1 MRLLTARRHPARRE
15 RGAQLRSEGSSVRQR
30 STPAAA
36 IGNLQ
41 ATLGNRAMCRVLR
54 SSSGAVPDVPASVDA
69 YLARSPSGQP
79 LGASTRAYFEP
90 RFGRDLS
97 AVRLH
102 TDTEAAGSAA
112 AIEARAYTVGQN
124 IFFGSSQY
132 APDTGDGRKLLAHE
146 LTHVAQQGD
155 TGSPVASR
163 ISRSASVTCT
173 TGTHGAPAD
182 PTATIDAAE
191 LIAGVAMVAADA
203 DLSMLKLDIILPG
216 LGAGGGYTMPATQR
230 LTDYQNSWGLPTRV
244 SGTTKFKDR
253 LGGGT
258 FSSQAE
264 ALYNEIDGLQTRF
277 TRLSNRLLGAFN
289 YRCIGGPTTIG
300 SCTGHCTGRAATTCF
315 NTNLMMLCPRFWTLS
330 LDNQAFLLIHE
341 AAHRVFGIDHA
352 RNFRH
357 ADCYAAYTA
366 AAASQASGTSPVCVP

>member
-1 MRLLTARRHPARRE
+1 MKSLNRVAGKKQATSGDRQASSLASRR
-15 RGAQLRSEGSSVRQR
+15 SD
-30 STPAAA
+30 PAAVLRP
-36 IGNLQ
+36 LQ
-41 ATLGNRAMCRVLR
+41 RALGNRGVNRLLR
-54 SSSGAVPDVPASVDA
+54 SGVLEPGVSPDVES
-69 YLARSPSGQP
+69 YLARRPAGQP
-79 LGASTRAYFEP
+79 LAVSTRADLER
-90 RFGRDLS
+90 RFGHDFGDVRVHADHEAGAS
-97 AVRLH
+97 ANAL
-102 TDTEAAGSAA
+102 D
-112 AIEARAYTVGQN
+112 ARAYTVGSD
-124 IFFGSSQY
+124 IFFGPSQY
-132 APDTGDGRKLLAHE
+132 APGTIEGRRLLAHE
-146 LTHVAQQGD
+146 LTHVVQQRG
-155 TGSPVASR
+155 TASPGASR

-191 LIAGVAMVAADA
+191 LIAGVAMVGADA
-203 DLSMLKLDIILPG
+203 DLSLLKLDIILPG
-216 LGAGGGYTMPATQR
+216 LGAGGGYTMPTTQR

-277 TRLSNRLLGAFN
+277 TRLSNRVLGAFN

-300 SCTGHCTGRAATTCF
+300 SCTAHCTGRAATSCF
-315 NTNLMMLCPRFWTLS
+315 NTNLIMLCPRFWTFS
-330 LDNQAFLLIHE
+330 LNDQAFLLIHE
-341 AAHRVFGIDHA
+341 ASHRVFGIDHA

-366 AAASQASGTSPVCVP
+366 AAAGQASGTSPVCVP